1 MATYRTYLDKC
12 NTIIRNSNLNTGI
25 SPIMELNYGNANSRI
40 LVHFPIDKIKKL
52 IDDKVCPD
60 VNKFR
65 HTLKITNAGSID
77 FTDLHCNRVSSI
89 NTNNKVRA
97 TSFDLIFFLIP
108 KMWDEGKGFAYTA
121 NMINIDYYTKAP
133 IDSNRMLSIDGSN
146 WEQARNGYEW
156 DEKGIYSTKRLSY
169 EYDNF
174 STDSGST
181 IIIGRQH
188 FDTGNENISLD
199 ITDVVNKFINGE
211 LENYGIGIA
220 FSPMLEYQGIED
232 YKSGAVK
239 NLKINEKLK
248 PLNYTDNYVGF
259 FSNHTNTFFEPFV
272 ESVYDDVINDDRK
285 YFPMNKKNRLYFYS
299 SIAGNPVNLDEMP
312 TCQIKNQD
320 EEIIGTYE
328 VKQTTKGAYYVD
340 VMFKSDE
347 YEAGTMLYDVWGNI
361 KYNGVSFKDVEL
373 DFILNDYSSWF
384 SIGSTM
390 GQINGFTP
398 TTYGI
403 TSEERIKRGDIRKLG
418 VRANVEYS
426 DGKQQLFDNIQVRL
440 YVKDGEREITVVDFE
455 NVNKTFD
462 ENYILI
468 DTSMLIPQKYYVD
481 IKFKYNMQEII
492 HNNVLNFRIVE
503 NLNNKYY

>member
-1 MATYRTYLDKC
+1 
-12 NTIIRNSNLNTGI
+12 
-25 SPIMELNYGNANSRI
+25 
-40 LVHFPIDKIKKL
+40 
-52 IDDKVCPD
+52 
-60 VNKFR
+60 
-65 HTLKITNAGSID
+65 
-77 FTDLHCNRVSSI
+77 
-89 NTNNKVRA
+89 
-97 TSFDLIFFLIP
+97 
-108 KMWDEGKGFAYTA
+108 
-121 NMINIDYYTKAP
+121 
-133 IDSNRMLSIDGSN
+133 
-146 WEQARNGYEW
+146 
-156 DEKGIYSTKRLSY
+156 
-169 EYDNF
+169 
-174 STDSGST
+174 
-181 IIIGRQH
+181 
-188 FDTGNENISLD
+188 
-199 ITDVVNKFINGE
+199 
-211 LENYGIGIA
+211 
-220 FSPMLEYQGIED
+220 
-232 YKSGAVK
+232 
-239 NLKINEKLK
+239 
-248 PLNYTDNYVGF
+248 
-259 FSNHTNTFFEPFV
+259 
-272 ESVYDDVINDDRK
+272 
-285 YFPMNKKNRLYFYS
+285 
-299 SIAGNPVNLDEMP
+299 MP

-328 VKQTTKGAYYVD
+328 VKQTTKGAYYID

-468 DTSMLIPQKYYVD
+468 DTSMLIPQKYFVD

-492 HNNVLNFRIVE
+492 HSNVLNFRIVE
-503 NLNNKYY
+503 ELNNKYY